1 MFMMAVAVALA
12 AGFLLLNILV
22 AIFKENR
29 RFFLKIKDFLTD
41 KKVKCI
47 SGNTVFLLKL
57 IQLDGDYSVLCFMYK
72 LCNILCR
79 SNQQD
84 IFIHPVGL

>member
-1 MFMMAVAVALA
+1 MFMMAVAVAVA
-12 AGFLLLNILV
+12 AGFLLLTILV

-29 RFFLKIKDFLTD
+29 RFFLKIKDFLMN

-57 IQLDGDYSVLCFMYK
+57 SNWMEITLFSGIQWLS
-72 LCNILCR
+72 
-79 SNQQD
+79 
-84 IFIHPVGL
+84 